1 MKPTAKEALLS
12 WSRWRSG
19 NAPDFSEAISQADSL
34 SAKTLVVLLLAHQYE
49 HWKNGDRIPA
59 EDYLD
64 RHLVLQT
71 DDEAAC
77 DLVYGEFVL
86 REMLGESPVFQ
97 DYLDR
102 FPRLADDLKQLV
114 KFERFTGAL
123 PWFPMSVV
131 ESEGNAEKPS
141 LLAKDHSASAI
152 PDYDLVC
159 RIGSGAFGQVWLA
172 RNRHDH
178 GYCAVKI
185 IVSHADIELDGVRL
199 YRACASDHPFLVP
212 IKHVGEVEG
221 LYYYVMPLADDAN
234 GTSLPG
240 TPELYEPMTLKRQ
253 MAERTS
259 PPPLEEVI
267 AITRNLLKAIAHLHA
282 HGVRHCDV
290 KLENVMRLEGVWR
303 LGDIGLAHRG
313 ESSAG
318 NRGTQAYWP
327 PEGPRD
333 NSADL
338 YSLGKTILLYSAGGS
353 LSQSTDDLGK
363 SLVFT
368 GNDRRA
374 GMFKKVLARA
384 CESDP
389 AQRYKTAEEML
400 HDLDRIGE
408 RGVRRR
414 PILIGVALLLAGVL
428 ALLSWPRNGGNPP
441 PIASVNQ
448 TPDVSVNQT
457 PDAYWPENL
466 RGDDFEKFYALS
478 EAYNQSRRE
487 GHWSEAVSLATSL
500 LEFQSRYLPKNH
512 HAIKSAID
520 NLRQLEKI
528 ASLPPAAQD
537 EIRQIEQLVPEIY
550 KLSEAGKLEE
560 ALREENRVYEIR
572 HRLLGDE
579 YAEVALGL
587 IMVGYLEAEMKR
599 YADGEKT
606 TRSALRLLERLLGQ
620 DHPETAKAYNN
631 FSASQLAQGKYDEAG
646 VFFEIALGIRR
657 RQLGNHYF
665 TAFSHI
671 VLVDYYAMR
680 VKETPGE
687 ESSKWTELARQ
698 NLEDARRITV
708 DIEQRIAKLKARLAA
723 ASKAESTQIDSI
735 IKSHIENVSYINKSI
750 QSLEKRFGPGL
761 RDLR

>member
-240 TPELYEPMTLKRQ
+240 TPELYVPMTLKRQ
-253 MAERTS
+253 MVERTS
-259 PPPLEEVI
+259 QPPLEEVI
-267 AITRNLLKAIAHLHA
+267 AITRDLLKAIAHLHA

-327 PEGPRD
+327 PE
-333 NSADL
+333 
-338 YSLGKTILLYSAGGS
+338 T
-353 LSQSTDDLGK
+353 T
-363 SLVFT
+363 
-368 GNDRRA
+368 
-374 GMFKKVLARA
+374 
-384 CESDP
+384 
-389 AQRYKTAEEML
+389 
-400 HDLDRIGE
+400 
-408 RGVRRR
+408 R
-414 PILIGVALLLAGVL
+414 PIC
-428 ALLSWPRNGGNPP
+428 
-441 PIASVNQ
+441 
-448 TPDVSVNQT
+448 
-457 PDAYWPENL
+457 
-466 RGDDFEKFYALS
+466 
-478 EAYNQSRRE
+478 
-487 GHWSEAVSLATSL
+487 
-500 LEFQSRYLPKNH
+500 
-512 HAIKSAID
+512 
-520 NLRQLEKI
+520 
-528 ASLPPAAQD
+528 
-537 EIRQIEQLVPEIY
+537 
-550 KLSEAGKLEE
+550 
-560 ALREENRVYEIR
+560 
-572 HRLLGDE
+572 
-579 YAEVALGL
+579 
-587 IMVGYLEAEMKR
+587 
-599 YADGEKT
+599 
-606 TRSALRLLERLLGQ
+606 TRSARRFSSIRPAGRCRNPRTILGKASSLPATIAARECSRRFS
-620 DHPETAKAYNN
+620 PEPANPTPLNVTRPPRRC
-631 FSASQLAQGKYDEAG
+631 FMTSTGSARGASED
-646 VFFEIALGIRR
+646 VPSWSRSHCFFLSRP
-657 RQLGNHYF
+657 L
-665 TAFSHI
+665 
-671 VLVDYYAMR
+671 
-680 VKETPGE
+680 
-687 ESSKWTELARQ
+687 
-698 NLEDARRITV
+698 
-708 DIEQRIAKLKARLAA
+708 
-723 ASKAESTQIDSI
+723 
-735 IKSHIENVSYINKSI
+735 
-750 QSLEKRFGPGL
+750 
-761 RDLR
+761 